1 MARKVQHSVRWEGWI
16 ASAID
21 AWARENGNKSFSES
35 VNYLLACELSRR
47 GYTREFYEPGVI
59 DTPEETSEPTV
70 DYSNSKIG
78 NNSANVKSS
87 VTNIATSPVDN
98 MGTLGYIH
106 HEAKALSAEDQ
117 KKLLKYIRTEFKD
130 EPK

>member
-21 AWARENGNKSFSES
+21 AWARENGNKIFSES

-47 GYTREFYEPGVI
+47 GYTREFYEPGVV
-59 DTPEETSEPTV
+59 DAPEEKGEPAV
-70 DYSNSKIG
+70 DYSNSNIG

-98 MGTLGYIH
+98 MGILGDVLI
-106 HEAKALSAEDQ
+106 EARRLSTED
-117 KKLLKYIRTEFKD
+117 KEKLLKYMRTEFKNK
-130 EPK
+130 PK